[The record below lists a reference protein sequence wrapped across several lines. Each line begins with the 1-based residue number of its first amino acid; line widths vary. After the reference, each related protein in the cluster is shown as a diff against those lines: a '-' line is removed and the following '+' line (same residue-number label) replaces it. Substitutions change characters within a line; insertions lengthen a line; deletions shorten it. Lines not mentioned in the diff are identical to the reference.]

1 MLHAKYL
8 GSIGIHAQ
16 QFLWGRPVPLGYNG
30 AYVRTPQLRYCNSQ
44 DIIYR
49 VGAMLEHGSLDIDG
63 VDEIQAHRHAMRHS
77 AAHVMADAVLKLFPE
92 AKMGI
97 GPPTHDGFYY
107 DFEVSRPFTPED
119 LEEIEKLMKETIES
133 GFPFKKE
140 DLSRADAEAMFSDQP
155 YKIELIEGLP
165 EDAVISIYR
174 HDNFVDLCQGPHV
187 HGTSDIPAMKLLS
200 VAGAYWRGDEKR
212 PMLQR
217 IYGTAFES
225 ESGLEEHLQRLEEA
239 ERRDHRTLGRQLNL
253 FSVHDEIGPGLI
265 VWHPKGGR
273 VRSLVEDYWKNLHY
287 RLGYDVVYSPH
298 IGRAQLWETSGH
310 LDFYQ
315 ENMYAPVEVD
325 DQQYYLK
332 PMNCPFHIS
341 IFKNAL
347 HSYREL
353 PLRFAELGTV
363 YRYERSGVLHGL
375 MRVRG
380 FTQDD
385 AHIFCTPDQV
395 EDEIGGVLELTFELL
410 DAFGFEEFSIA
421 LSTRPEKYV
430 GDLDMWEHATASLEG
445 ALQKRGLPFTID
457 DGGGA
462 FYGPKIDINI
472 TDALGR
478 GWQCTTVQFDFN
490 LPQRFDLTYQDSEG
504 GRSQPYMVHR
514 AILGSMERFLGVL
527 IEHYG
532 GAFPL
537 WLAPVQ
543 AVLIP
548 IADRHIEYCK
558 SVSSQLESAGFRIEV
573 DTRGERMNQ
582 KIRTAQM
589 QKVPYMLVAGD
600 REEEAGAVA
609 VRHRDGEDLGAMPL
623 RDFVSR
629 LAEESQIPIRTTK

>member
-1 MLHAKYL
+1 
-8 GSIGIHAQ
+8 
-16 QFLWGRPVPLGYNG
+16 
-30 AYVRTPQLRYCNSQ
+30 
-44 DIIYR
+44 
-49 VGAMLEHGSLDIDG
+49 MLEHGSLETG
-63 VDEIQAHRHAMRHS
+63 SVDAAQAHRHAMRHS

-97 GPPTHDGFYY
+97 GPPIQDGFYY
-107 DFEVSRPFTPED
+107 DFDVSRPFTPED
-119 LEEIEKLMKETIES
+119 LEEIEKLMRETITG
-133 GFPFKKE
+133 GFPFE
-140 DLSRADAEAMFSDQP
+140 REEITRADAEAMFSDQP
-155 YKIELIEGLP
+155 YKLEMIEDLP
-165 EDAVISIYR
+165 GDAAISIYR
-174 HDNFVDLCQGPHV
+174 HDGFVDLCQGPHV
-187 HGTSDIPAMKLLS
+187 DGTSDIPAMKLLS

-225 ESGLEEHLQRLEEA
+225 EAELAEHLERLEEA
-239 ERRDHRTLGRQLNL
+239 ERRDHRTLGRQLGL
-253 FSVHDEIGPGLI
+253 FSVHEEIGPGLI

-273 VRSLVEDYWKNLHY
+273 IRSIIEDYWRDLHY
-287 RLGYDVVYSPH
+287 RRGYDIVYSPH

-310 LDFYQ
+310 LDFFR
-315 ENMYAPVEVD
+315 ESMYAPLDVD
-325 DQQYYLK
+325 GQEYFLK
-332 PMNCPFHIS
+332 PMNCPFHIA
-341 IFKNAL
+341 IYRTAL

-410 DAFGFEEFSIA
+410 EAFGFTDYSIS
-421 LSTRPEKYV
+421 LSTRPEKSV
-430 GDLDMWEHATASLEG
+430 GDPEMWEHATRSLQG
-445 ALQKRGLPFTID
+445 ALEKRGLPFTID
-457 DGGGA
+457 EGGGA

-478 GWQCTTVQFDFN
+478 AWQCTTVQFDFN
-490 LPQRFDLTYQDSEG
+490 LPQRFDLTYQDADG

-514 AILGSMERFLGVL
+514 AILGSMERFMGVL

-548 IADRHIEYCK
+548 IADRHIEYCQ
-558 SVSSQLESAGFRIEV
+558 SVLAALEAAGFRAEV
-573 DTRGERMNQ
+573 DTRNERMNQ

-589 QKVPYMLVAGD
+589 QKVPYMLVVGD
-600 REEEAGAVA
+600 RELEAGAVA

-623 RDFVSR
+623 DDFLAR
-629 LAEESQIPIRTTK
+629 LGEEAEIPRGPAA

>member
-1 MLHAKYL
+1 
-8 GSIGIHAQ
+8 
-16 QFLWGRPVPLGYNG
+16 
-30 AYVRTPQLRYCNSQ
+30 
-44 DIIYR
+44 
-49 VGAMLEHGSLDIDG
+49 MLEHGSLETAG
-63 VDEIQAHRHAMRHS
+63 VDEAQAHRNAMRHS

-97 GPPTHDGFYY
+97 GPPIKDGFYY
-107 DFEVSRPFTPED
+107 DFDVSRPFTPED
-119 LEEIEKLMKETIES
+119 LEEIEKLMRETIS
-133 GFPFKKE
+133 GSFPFE
-140 DLSRADAEAMFSDQP
+140 REELTRADAEAMFSGQP
-155 YKIELIEGLP
+155 YKLELIEGLP
-165 EDAVISIYR
+165 DDATISIYR
-174 HDNFVDLCQGPHV
+174 HDGFVDLCQGPHV
-187 HGTSDIPAMKLLS
+187 DGTSGIPAMKLLS

-217 IYGTAFES
+217 IYGTAFDS
-225 ESGLEEHLQRLEEA
+225 EAELSAHLERLEEA
-239 ERRDHRTLGRQLNL
+239 ERRDHRTLGRQLGL
-253 FSVHDEIGPGLI
+253 FSIHEEIGPGLI

-273 VRSLVEDYWKNLHY
+273 VRSILEDYWKDLHF
-287 RLGYDVVYSPH
+287 RRGYDIVYSPH
-298 IGRAQLWETSGH
+298 IGRSQLWETSGH
-310 LDFYQ
+310 LDFYRESMFAPMVLDEQ
-315 ENMYAPVEVD
+315 EYF
-325 DQQYYLK
+325 LK
-332 PMNCPFHIS
+332 PMNCPFHIAIYKS
-341 IFKNAL
+341 GL

-395 EDEIGGVLELTFELL
+395 EDEIGAVLELTFELL
-410 DAFGFEEFSIA
+410 DAFGFADYSIA

-430 GDLDMWEHATASLEG
+430 GDPEMWDHATRSLQG
-445 ALQKRGLPFTID
+445 ALEKRGLPFTVD
-457 DGGGA
+457 EGGGA

-478 GWQCTTVQFDFN
+478 AWQCTTVQFDFN

-532 GAFPL
+532 GAFPV

-548 IADRHIEYCK
+548 IADRHIEYCQ
-558 SVSSQLESAGFRIEV
+558 SVSAKLEAAGFRAEV
-573 DTRGERMNQ
+573 DTRNERMNQ

-589 QKVPYMLVAGD
+589 QKAPYMLVVGD
-600 REEEAGAVA
+600 RELEAGAVA

-623 RDFVSR
+623 DDFLSR
-629 LAEESQIPIRTTK
+629 LGEEAAIPKGSAA

>member
-1 MLHAKYL
+1 MVPMCELRNS
-8 GSIGIHAQ
+8 GTVIP
-16 QFLWGRPVPLGYNG
+16 RP
-30 AYVRTPQLRYCNSQ
+30 SFK
-44 DIIYR
+44 R

-97 GPPTHDGFYY
+97 GPPTQDGFYY

-623 RDFVSR
+623 SDFISR

>member
-1 MLHAKYL
+1 
-8 GSIGIHAQ
+8 
-16 QFLWGRPVPLGYNG
+16 
-30 AYVRTPQLRYCNSQ
+30 
-44 DIIYR
+44 
-49 VGAMLEHGSLDIDG
+49 MLEHGFLETQG
-63 VDEIQAHRHAMRHS
+63 VDEAEAHRNAMRHS

-97 GPPTHDGFYY
+97 GPPIQDGFYY
-107 DFEVSRPFTPED
+107 DFQVSRPFTPED
-119 LEEIEKLMKETIES
+119 LEEIEKLMRETIS
-133 GFPFKKE
+133 GGFPFQRE
-140 DLSRADAEAMFSDQP
+140 DLSRADAETMFSDQP

-165 EDAVISIYR
+165 EDAAISIYR
-174 HDNFVDLCQGPHV
+174 HDEFVDLCQGPHV

-217 IYGTAFES
+217 IYGTAFDS
-225 ESGLEEHLQRLEEA
+225 ETELTEHLERLEEA
-239 ERRDHRTLGRQLNL
+239 ERRDHRRLGRELNL

-273 VRSLVEDYWKNLHY
+273 VRSLVEDYWKDLHY
-287 RLGYDVVYSPH
+287 RLGYNIVYSPH
-298 IGRAQLWETSGH
+298 IGKSQLWETSGH

-315 ENMYAPVEVD
+315 ESMFAPLEVD
-325 DQQYYLK
+325 EQQYYLK
-332 PMNCPFHIS
+332 PMNCPFHIA

-410 DAFGFEEFSIA
+410 DAFGFQDYSIA

-430 GDLDMWEHATASLEG
+430 GELDMWEHATKSLQG
-445 ALQKRGLPFTID
+445 ALEKRELPFTVD
-457 DGGGA
+457 EGGGA

-478 GWQCTTVQFDFN
+478 AWQCTTVQFDFN
-490 LPQRFDLTYQDSEG
+490 LPQRFDLTYQDAEG

-548 IADRHIEYCK
+548 IADRHIEYCEE
-558 SVSSQLESAGFRIEV
+558 VLAELEAAGFRAEV
-573 DTRGERMNQ
+573 DNRNERMNQ

-589 QKVPYMLVAGD
+589 QKVPYMLVVGD
-600 REEEAGAVA
+600 REQEAGAVA

-623 RDFVSR
+623 DDFLAR
-629 LAEESQIPIRTTK
+629 LGEESQIPNRSTT

>member
-1 MLHAKYL
+1 
-8 GSIGIHAQ
+8 
-16 QFLWGRPVPLGYNG
+16 
-30 AYVRTPQLRYCNSQ
+30 
-44 DIIYR
+44 
-49 VGAMLEHGSLDIDG
+49 MLEHGFLETQG
-63 VDEIQAHRHAMRHS
+63 VDEAEAHRNAMRHS

-97 GPPTHDGFYY
+97 GPPIQDGFYY
-107 DFEVSRPFTPED
+107 DFQVSRPFTPED
-119 LEEIEKLMKETIES
+119 LEEIEKLMRETIS
-133 GFPFKKE
+133 GGFPFQRE
-140 DLSRADAEAMFSDQP
+140 DLSRADAETMFSDQP

-165 EDAVISIYR
+165 EDAAISIYR
-174 HDNFVDLCQGPHV
+174 HDEFVDLCQGPHV

-217 IYGTAFES
+217 IYGTAFDS
-225 ESGLEEHLQRLEEA
+225 ETELTEHLERLEEA
-239 ERRDHRTLGRQLNL
+239 ERRDHRRLGRELNL

-273 VRSLVEDYWKNLHY
+273 VRSLVEDYWKDLHY
-287 RLGYDVVYSPH
+287 RLGYNIVYSPH
-298 IGRAQLWETSGH
+298 IGKSQLWETSGH

-315 ENMYAPVEVD
+315 ESMFAPLEVD
-325 DQQYYLK
+325 EQQYYLK
-332 PMNCPFHIS
+332 PMNCPFHIA

-410 DAFGFEEFSIA
+410 DAFGFQDYSIA

-430 GDLDMWEHATASLEG
+430 GELDMWEHATKSLQG
-445 ALQKRGLPFTID
+445 ALEKRELPFTVD
-457 DGGGA
+457 EGGGA

-478 GWQCTTVQFDFN
+478 AWQCTTVQFDFN
-490 LPQRFDLTYQDSEG
+490 LPQRFELTYQDAEG

-548 IADRHIEYCK
+548 IADRHIEYCEE
-558 SVSSQLESAGFRIEV
+558 VLAELEAAGFRAEV
-573 DTRGERMNQ
+573 DNRNERMNQ

-589 QKVPYMLVAGD
+589 QKVPYMLVVGD
-600 REEEAGAVA
+600 REQEAGAVA

-623 RDFVSR
+623 DDFLAR
-629 LAEESQIPIRTTK
+629 LGEESQIPNRSTT

>member
-1 MLHAKYL
+1 
-8 GSIGIHAQ
+8 
-16 QFLWGRPVPLGYNG
+16 
-30 AYVRTPQLRYCNSQ
+30 
-44 DIIYR
+44 
-49 VGAMLEHGSLDIDG
+49 MLEHGFLENQG
-63 VDEIQAHRHAMRHS
+63 VDEAEAHRNAMRHS

-97 GPPTHDGFYY
+97 GPPIQDGFYY
-107 DFEVSRPFTPED
+107 DFQVSRPFTPED
-119 LEEIEKLMKETIES
+119 LEEIEKLMRETIS
-133 GFPFKKE
+133 GGFPFQRE
-140 DLSRADAEAMFSDQP
+140 DLSRADAETMFSDQP

-165 EDAVISIYR
+165 EDAAISIYR
-174 HDNFVDLCQGPHV
+174 HDEFVDLCQGPHV

-217 IYGTAFES
+217 IYGTAFDS
-225 ESGLEEHLQRLEEA
+225 ETELTEHLERLEEA
-239 ERRDHRTLGRQLNL
+239 ERRDHRRLGRELNL

-273 VRSLVEDYWKNLHY
+273 VRSLVEDYWKDLHY
-287 RLGYDVVYSPH
+287 RLGYNIVYSPH
-298 IGRAQLWETSGH
+298 IGKSQLWETSGH

-315 ENMYAPVEVD
+315 ESMFAPLEVD
-325 DQQYYLK
+325 EQQYYLK
-332 PMNCPFHIS
+332 PMNCPFHIA

-410 DAFGFEEFSIA
+410 DAFGFQDYSIA

-430 GDLDMWEHATASLEG
+430 GELDMWEHATKSLQG
-445 ALQKRGLPFTID
+445 ALEKRELPFTVD
-457 DGGGA
+457 EGGGA

-478 GWQCTTVQFDFN
+478 AWQCTTVQFDFN
-490 LPQRFDLTYQDSEG
+490 LPQRFDLTYQDAEG

-548 IADRHIEYCK
+548 IADRHIEYCEE
-558 SVSSQLESAGFRIEV
+558 VLAELEAAGFRAEV
-573 DTRGERMNQ
+573 DNRNERMNQ

-589 QKVPYMLVAGD
+589 QKVPYMLVVGD
-600 REEEAGAVA
+600 REQEAGAVA

-623 RDFVSR
+623 DDFLAR
-629 LAEESQIPIRTTK
+629 LGEESQIPNRSAT

>member
-1 MLHAKYL
+1 
-8 GSIGIHAQ
+8 
-16 QFLWGRPVPLGYNG
+16 
-30 AYVRTPQLRYCNSQ
+30 
-44 DIIYR
+44 
-49 VGAMLEHGSLDIDG
+49 MLEHGSLDIDG

-97 GPPTHDGFYY
+97 GPPTQDGFYY

-165 EDAVISIYR
+165 KDAVISIYR

-532 GAFPL
+532 GAFPI

-623 RDFVSR
+623 SDFISR